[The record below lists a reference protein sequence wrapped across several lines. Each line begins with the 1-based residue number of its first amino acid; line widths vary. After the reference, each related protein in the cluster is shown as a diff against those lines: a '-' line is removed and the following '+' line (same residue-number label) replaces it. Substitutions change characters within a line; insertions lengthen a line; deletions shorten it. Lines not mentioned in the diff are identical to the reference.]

1 MNISKNSQKI
11 QNLFNNLQKA
21 ITDFQPLIFPNEFI
35 AFQFY
40 KIHLETLL
48 LNIENNVTGKLSL
61 ALFRKLFENDNE
73 FKECTHVKE
82 EYINLLIDILNA
94 RDEEEKEEAKNEI
107 DSKIVVIFFN
117 LKINNNKKQ
126 MVKKFVKR
134 LEDIGIKTELYYLLL
149 ILIIENDFN
158 LEILIDYLP
167 EILKERFVDSTF
179 DFSDVFKIHL
189 NFDEFIIIFLSA
201 FAKDKN
207 YNYVIS
213 QFNKETKKII
223 ITEKSIDEISD
234 IIINTSNNKTKDKQH
249 KNKKSKEKAS
259 KEKNELNIQNS
270 NEKNEINISEK
281 TNIQEKDEGTGDKE
295 KSFEIEN
302 IYMENM
308 RKLIDENNKKVNEQM
323 KVQNNKIENLEKEN
337 KQMKQEI
344 KELKEEIKEV
354 KDSNKILKENIKNV
368 HCKIMENKKK
378 ISLLEFDIKIIGL
391 RDAYKSFIDL
401 IIFIMDLEVYGNIET
416 KIQSIKD
423 AIKKAN
429 KKNADKMF
437 KLLEDCDNLISYTND
452 KAHYIDLNQD
462 MIKQLIYNLSK
473 FSGNKEYLDLI
484 NIIQDLNIKTD
495 FEKLVKNRME
505 KYKKSKEDF
514 IQNQISI
521 KESIQKNPRIKNG
534 NGFSVLMNS

>member
-344 KELKEEIKEV
+344 KELKN
-354 KDSNKILKENIKNV
+354 SNKTLKENIKNV